1 MQQNKN
7 LALFVLCL
15 SSFLVPFMGSAL
27 NLALPQIS
35 GEFKMNAVSLS
46 WISTIYLIST
56 AVFQVPFARLAD
68 MYGRK
73 KIYISGVSLFVIS
86 SLACGLAS
94 TGTQLITLRLV
105 AGLGSAM
112 QFGTSMAILM
122 SIFPKNERG
131 KSLGINTSVVYF
143 ALASGPFFGGL
154 LTHYWGW
161 RSLFFVC
168 AFLGL
173 MVVAFAFY
181 FLRGEWVESKGEKF
195 DFTGSFVY
203 ALGLFCLIFGFSKL
217 PDWTAM
223 LMILIGL
230 LSFVFFV
237 LHERRCAYPVF
248 NVAIFSGNRVFG
260 LSSFSAL
267 INYAATSAVA
277 FMMSLYLQYV
287 RGYDAQSAGFILIA
301 QAIIQSAVSLYAGR
315 LSDRVSASM
324 LATMGMG
331 IIVFGLSGLFFI
343 TTTTPMLV
351 IIALLMLLGLGFG
364 LFSSPN
370 TNVIMS
376 SVDKKFYG
384 QASATTGT
392 MRLTGQ
398 AFSMGIAMMAIA
410 LQLGDKA
417 IKPEVY
423 PQFMKS
429 MNITFGVCAILCLV
443 GTYASSFR
451 VRR

>member
-35 GEFKMNAVSLS
+35 GEFKMNAVALS

-73 KIYISGVSLFVIS
+73 KVYIAGVLLFVVS

-131 KSLGINTSVVYF
+131 KALGINTSVVYF

-173 MVVAFAFY
+173 TVVAFAFI
-181 FLRGEWVESKGEKF
+181 FLKVNGWSRKVKSLISQGH
-195 DFTGSFVY
+195 SF
-203 ALGLFCLIFGFSKL
+203 
-217 PDWTAM
+217 M
-223 LMILIGL
+223 L
-230 LSFVFFV
+230 
-237 LHERRCAYPVF
+237 
-248 NVAIFSGNRVFG
+248 
-260 LSSFSAL
+260 
-267 INYAATSAVA
+267 
-277 FMMSLYLQYV
+277 
-287 RGYDAQSAGFILIA
+287 
-301 QAIIQSAVSLYAGR
+301 
-315 LSDRVSASM
+315 
-324 LATMGMG
+324 
-331 IIVFGLSGLFFI
+331 
-343 TTTTPMLV
+343 
-351 IIALLMLLGLGFG
+351 
-364 LFSSPN
+364 
-370 TNVIMS
+370 
-376 SVDKKFYG
+376 
-384 QASATTGT
+384 
-392 MRLTGQ
+392 
-398 AFSMGIAMMAIA
+398 
-410 LQLGDKA
+410 
-417 IKPEVY
+417 
-423 PQFMKS
+423 
-429 MNITFGVCAILCLV
+429 
-443 GTYASSFR
+443 
-451 VRR
+451 

>member
-131 KSLGINTSVVYF
+131 KALGINTSVVYF

-173 MVVAFAFY
+173 TVVVFAFY
-181 FLRGEWVESKGEKF
+181 FLKGEWVESKGEKF

-217 PDWTAM
+217 PEWTAM

-324 LATMGMG
+324 LATTGMG

-410 LQLGDKA
+410 LQLGDKV
-417 IKPEVY
+417 ITPEVY

-429 MNITFGVCAILCLV
+429 MNITFGVCAVLCLA

-451 VRR
+451 VRI